1 MKKAY
6 TKPAIYIET
15 FELMEHISRCS
26 ANPDVTNVTYRDS
39 SSCAYIDQN
48 MYIFYSSISECA
60 TNETTIDYDDFDD
73 FDDFLDSFGISRGG
87 CYNSFSDGNFF
98 AS

>member
-1 MKKAY
+1 MKKVY

-15 FELMEHISRCS
+15 FELMEHISKCT
-26 ANPDVTNVTYRDS
+26 ANPDITTVLYRGEYD
-39 SSCAYIDQN
+39 CPYIDDN
-48 MYIFYSSISECA
+48 LAIFHASVSGCDV
-60 TNETTIDYDDFDD
+60 NENSYGDDFDD
-73 FDDFLDSFGISRGG
+73 FDDFLGSLGVERGG

>member
-1 MKKAY
+1 MKRAY

-15 FELMEHISRCS
+15 FELMEHISKCS
-26 ANPDVTNVTYRDS
+26 ANPDITSVLYRGEYDCPYVDSNMAIFHEGVTG
-39 SSCAYIDQN
+39 CE
-48 MYIFYSSISECA
+48 M
-60 TNETTIDYDDFDD
+60 NEGTIDYESFDD
-73 FDDFLDSFGISRGG
+73 FDDFLDSFGVERGG